1 MDPQSY
7 PAFKHSSFSG
17 LIGVAQEDITPPVGI
32 YSRNWGASKYDVA
45 EGIHRPIMLTC
56 LTFQSSK
63 QEKPLVLISADLG
76 WWNNSGDEWILRS
89 KLLEAL
95 TIEPAQLMFCLS
107 HTHAGP
113 ILSRDDSTKPGGE
126 YIDSYLRDL
135 QESAIRAAQH
145 ALFSAVPAVLTW
157 HYGTCKLAT
166 NRDLPDLDNNRFV
179 VGFNPE
185 KNADDTLLVGRITD
199 EQNRIFATIVN
210 YACHPTTLAWDN
222 RLISPDYVGS
232 MRELVES
239 NTQAPCLFLQGASG
253 ELSPAEQYVGDTEIA
268 DKNGRQLGY
277 AVMATLESMLAPKM
291 ELSFSRV
298 VESGAPLAVWKQT
311 PYQPSSQLS
320 TEMIKVPFNLKPL
333 PSLMEI
339 EQQYRD
345 CEDRVLKER
354 LSRKLAIRKA
364 VGDGELAQMPLW
376 VWQLGDSFLIG
387 QPNEAYS
394 EFQEQL
400 RRQLSPKAIAVMN
413 VVNGSVG
420 YLPPGELYDKDIY
433 QEWQTPFAAG
443 SLELLIKTAI
453 QVARKVIIEN
463 KANLTVKE

>member
-1 MDPQSY
+1 MGFQSY
-7 PAFKHSSFSG
+7 HAVRHSSFTG
-17 LIGVAQEDITPPVGI
+17 LIGVAQVDITPPVGI
-32 YSRNWGASKYDVA
+32 YSRNWGAAKQDVA
-45 EGIHRPIMLTC
+45 EGIHQPLMLTC
-56 LTFQSSK
+56 ITFQSSPK
-63 QEKPLVLISADLG
+63 EKPLVLIAADLG
-76 WWNNSGDEWILRS
+76 GWKNSGDEWILRS
-89 KLLEAL
+89 KLLKAL
-95 TIEPAQLMFCLS
+95 VIEPPQLMFCFS

-113 ILSRDDSTKPGGE
+113 SLSQDDSTKPGGE
-126 YIDSYLRDL
+126 YIASYLRDL
-135 QESAIRAAQH
+135 QESAFRAAQN
-145 ALFSAVPAVLTW
+145 ALFSAAPAVLTW
-157 HYGTCKLAT
+157 HYGTCKMAT

-199 EQNRIFATIVN
+199 EQNRIIGTIVN

-239 NTQAPCLFLQGASG
+239 NTKAPSLFLQGASG
-253 ELSPAEQYVGDTEIA
+253 ELAPAEQYTGDIEIA
-268 DKNGRQLGY
+268 EKNGRQLGY
-277 AVMATLESMLAPKM
+277 SVMATLESMLAPKM

-311 PYQPSSQLS
+311 TYQPSSELS
-320 TEMIKVPFNLKPL
+320 AEMVEVKFNLKPL

-345 CEDRVLKER
+345 CEDRVMKER
-354 LSRKLAIRKA
+354 LLRKRGVRKA
-364 VGDGELAQMPLW
+364 VGDGEIAQMPLW
-376 VWQLGDSFLIG
+376 VWRLGDSFLIG

-413 VVNGSVG
+413 IVNGGVG
-420 YLPPGELYDKDIY
+420 YLPPHELYGKDIY
-433 QEWQTPFAAG
+433 QVWQTPFEAG

-453 QVARKVIIEN
+453 QVAER
-463 KANLTVKE
+463 

>member
-1 MDPQSY
+1 MGFQSY
-7 PAFKHSSFSG
+7 HAFKHSSFTG
-17 LIGVAQEDITPPVGI
+17 LIGVTQVDITPPVEI
-32 YSRNWGASKYDVA
+32 YSRNWGAAKHDVA
-45 EGIHRPIMLTC
+45 EGIHQPLMLTC
-56 LTFQSSK
+56 ITFQSSAI
-63 QEKPLVLISADLG
+63 EKPLVLIAADLG
-76 WWNNSGDEWILRS
+76 GWKNSGDEWILRS
-89 KLLEAL
+89 NLLKAL
-95 TIEPAQLMFCLS
+95 SIESPRLMFCFS

-113 ILSRDDSTKPGGE
+113 SLSRDDASKPGGE
-126 YIDSYLRDL
+126 YIDPYLRDL
-135 QESAIRAAQH
+135 QESAIRAARD

-166 NRDLPDLDNNRFV
+166 NRDLPDLANNRFV

-185 KNADDTLLVGRITD
+185 KHADDTLLVGRITD
-199 EQNRIFATIVN
+199 EQNCIIGTLVN
-210 YACHPTTLAWDN
+210 YACHPTTLAWEN

-232 MRELVES
+232 MRGLVES

-253 ELSPAEQYVGDTEIA
+253 ELAPAEQYMGNTEIA
-268 DKNGRQLGY
+268 EKNGRQLGY

-298 VESGAPLAVWKQT
+298 AESGAPLAVWKQT
-311 PYQPSSQLS
+311 TYQPSSQLS
-320 TEMIKVPFNLKPL
+320 AEMVEVPFNLKPL

-345 CEDRVLKER
+345 CEDRVMKER
-354 LSRKLAIRKA
+354 LSRKRGVRKA
-364 VGDGELAQMPLW
+364 VGDGEVAQMPLW

-413 VVNGSVG
+413 LVNGGVG
-420 YLPPGELYDKDIY
+420 YLPPRELYDKDIY

-443 SLELLIKTAI
+443 SLELLIKSAI
-453 QVARKVIIEN
+453 QVAREAGIE
-463 KANLTVKE
+463 K

>member
-1 MDPQSY
+1 MNSQSY

-45 EGIHRPIMLTC
+45 EGNHRPIMLTC

-63 QEKPLVLISADLG
+63 QEKPIVLISADLG

-89 KLLEAL
+89 KLLKAL
-95 TIEPAQLMFCLS
+95 AIEPAQLMFCLS

-135 QESAIRAAQH
+135 QESAIRAAQD

-311 PYQPSSQLS
+311 PYQPSNQLS
-320 TEMIKVPFNLKPL
+320 TEMVKVPFNLKPL

-339 EQQYRD
+339 EKQYRD

-420 YLPPGELYDKDIY
+420 YLPPGELYGKDIY
-433 QEWQTPFAAG
+433 QVWQTPFAAG

-453 QVARKVIIEN
+453 QVARKVIIE
-463 KANLTVKE
+463 K